1 LLLSS
6 AFSTL
11 NLPPHIQAS
20 PSLLETITSDVE
32 SNAGSVADLKSLD
45 EIPNDKVNICFFKQ
59 YFNRYSLQLT
69 SIFQRLQG
77 RAVDYKQKYRELVKV
92 YREIERE
99 NEKCRVC

>member
-1 LLLSS
+1 MIPSSLKRNLPQPPPLGKGNFPMLQWKAMRGTAKSMHLKLYFLLLSS

-45 EIPNDKVNICFFKQ
+45 EIPNDKVNHLLF
-59 YFNRYSLQLT
+59 
-69 SIFQRLQG
+69 
-77 RAVDYKQKYRELVKV
+77 LVF
-92 YREIERE
+92 
-99 NEKCRVC
+99 